1 MNLYFAPLEGITTYT
16 YRNTHAEFF
25 GGCDGYFAPFITPS
39 DNEKI
44 GMKCLRDINP
54 DVNKTNVTVQ
64 VLTNRADSFH
74 KFEHKIRDLGYDSVN
89 INLGCPSG
97 TVVKKNRGSGFLR
110 DPEGIERFLDGV
122 FDETK
127 LKISIK
133 TRSGFASGAELDNL
147 MEVYNRY
154 KLTSLIIHPRARADF
169 YNGVPDMAV
178 FEKAYN
184 ISQNDVCY
192 NGNVFSK
199 REYTE
204 ICEKFPRL
212 EGVMFGRGAVM
223 NPAIFREIKGGSSLE
238 TRELIEFT
246 GILAE
251 RYLKVLGSEI
261 YTLHKLKEI
270 WMYIMWNFPDEKK
283 TLKAVKKS
291 DKLGDLLAAIRNL
304 PEIPKE

>member
-44 GMKCLRDINP
+44 GMRCLRDINP

-64 VLTNRADSFH
+64 VLTNRADSFL
-74 KFEHKIRDLGYDSVN
+74 KFEDKILGLGYDSVN

-110 DPEGIERFLDGV
+110 DVEGVDQFLDGI
-122 FDETK
+122 FAESK

-133 TRSGFASGAELDNL
+133 TRSGFASGVELDKL
-147 MEVYNRY
+147 MEVYNKY
-154 KLTSLIIHPRARADF
+154 NLTSLIIHPRARADF
-169 YNGVPDMAV
+169 YNGEPDMAV
-178 FEKAYN
+178 FERAYAVSKN
-184 ISQNDVCY
+184 AVCY

-199 REYTE
+199 QEHIG
-204 ICEKFPRL
+204 ICEKFPNL

-223 NPAIFREIKGGSSLE
+223 NPAIFREIKGGRALE

-246 GILAE
+246 DILAE
-251 RYLKVLGSEI
+251 RYLKVLGSEV

-270 WMYIMWNFPDEKK
+270 WMYIMWNFPNEKK
-283 TLKAVKKS
+283 TFKAVKKS
-291 DKLGDLLAAIRNL
+291 DRLGDLLAAIRLL
-304 PEIPKE
+304 PRLD